1 MIKQTAPGSVT
12 DRSIGLLHVESSSWN
27 SSPVSRS
34 AGADRFSSRCATDEV
49 PGIGSSTGGTPQQPG
64 QGDLGRRG
72 LVAPRDRHQ
81 RLQPG

>member
-34 AGADRFSSRCATDEV
+34 DGATDEV

-81 RLQPG
+81 RLQPR